1 MHHVLPGLLS
11 PCASARY
18 SIYTPLLSE
27 RGLLGAEPLLSSQVG
42 IEVHKITTLETGPTG
57 TQTYSSTNSVVPV
70 NGLPRLGDFL
80 SQQYHA

>member
-11 PCASARY
+11 PCASARC
-18 SIYTPLLSE
+18 SIYTPPPSE

-57 TQTYSSTNSVVPV
+57 TPTYSNTNNVAPV
-70 NGLPRLGDFL
+70 NGVPRLGEFL
-80 SQQYHA
+80 SQKYPA